1 MESNIAM
8 YCDVW
13 FGAHHKHDSNQV
25 VSTLLYVIGNVLRRK
40 GFLPPTLRIQADNCT
55 RKNKN
60 IYILALC
67 ATLVGL
73 GFFQEV
79 ELSILIVGHMHE
91 DIDQR
96 FSCISD
102 VDSLK
107 EMLSLIERG
116 TSSTEAFVSAR
127 LSENVWDPS
136 PTDRF
141 RFIGWHNIFLPHA
154 MLYGQSRGDS

>member
-1 MESNIAM
+1 M
-8 YCDVW
+8 
-13 FGAHHKHDSNQV
+13 F
-25 VSTLLYVIGNVLRRK
+25 
-40 GFLPPTLRIQADNCT
+40 
-55 RKNKN
+55 
-60 IYILALC
+60 ALC

-79 ELSILIVGHMHE
+79 ELSFLIVDYTHE

-96 FSCISD
+96 LNCISTTLKRSD

-127 LSENVWDPS
+127 LLENV
-136 PTDRF
+136 
-141 RFIGWHNIFLPHA
+141 
-154 MLYGQSRGDS
+154 